1 MSALDDYLALVR
13 GERWEEALSLIECI
27 VAQAPQVSTS
37 WHNYGVCLD
46 CLGRHAEAANAFQRA
61 YAIRGDDGSL
71 YRTFRSLALARDE
84 EAFFAMLD
92 EQSRKTSGLFELIDQ
107 DDVFDVM
114 RESYFYD
121 ELKRSRG

>member
-1 MSALDDYLALVR
+1 
-13 GERWEEALSLIECI
+13 
-27 VAQAPQVSTS
+27 
-37 WHNYGVCLD
+37 
-46 CLGRHAEAANAFQRA
+46 
-61 YAIRGDDGSL
+61 
-71 YRTFRSLALARDE
+71 
-84 EAFFAMLD
+84 MLD